1 MTEEQFTQAQTFW
14 SRKDEIENKMDPAA
28 LYNWISAFLT
38 THKVLALATGT
49 GNYIR
54 CTPLEYTWHDGALWI
69 FTEGGFKFKGLKKNK
84 NVAAAIFD
92 TNASFGGLKSLQ
104 IEGTAEIV
112 ELYSDEY
119 NAAAAFRK
127 IPLETLRKLPEPMW
141 LLKIMPTEIIC
152 LNSAWKRD
160 GFGSRQLWKK

>member
-84 NVAAAIFD
+84 NVAAAIF
-92 TNASFGGLKSLQ
+92 
-104 IEGTAEIV
+104 
-112 ELYSDEY
+112 
-119 NAAAAFRK
+119 
-127 IPLETLRKLPEPMW
+127 
-141 LLKIMPTEIIC
+141 
-152 LNSAWKRD
+152 
-160 GFGSRQLWKK
+160 